1 MNSENSKTSDFY
13 KLVIGLTNKMDVI
26 RGNKCVS
33 LSDVSIYYTWKI

>member
-13 KLVIGLTNKMDVI
+13 KLVIGLKNKMDVI
-26 RGNKCVS
+26 RGNKRVS